1 MISAFRRSAH
11 RRAHSVLPEAVQPV
25 RTWMTGFMA
34 RRAKTA
40 LRRRARRSIR
50 SALALRAFCRLA
62 ALPPLKTR
70 FIVNPRSGGASRV
83 LARVHEFASLL
94 HADVSLTTHRR
105 HATELAMQALLE
117 GSRLIVAVGGDG
129 TLNEVASSLVDT
141 PATFGLIPCGSGNG
155 LGRHLG
161 IHGNLEHALET
172 LRSGRNRLI
181 DTGLADDHPFFTAA
195 GLGFEAEASA
205 RFNQLTDRGLLG
217 YIGTGAKL
225 WRHHVPEDYWIECE
239 GRRLRARGF
248 TVAVANSDQ
257 YGNNARIAPGARIDD
272 GLLDLTVVPPVTV
285 WRALPLLAQL
295 FTGAIGAAQ
304 GVVRL
309 QSAQFTIERAA
320 PGLIH
325 TDGETH
331 PAGTRV
337 EFTLRPRSLRVMA
350 PPTDDMELLPAEP
363 EFSTLNP

>member
-1 MISAFRRSAH
+1 
-11 RRAHSVLPEAVQPV
+11 
-25 RTWMTGFMA
+25 
-34 RRAKTA
+34 
-40 LRRRARRSIR
+40 
-50 SALALRAFCRLA
+50 
-62 ALPPLKTR
+62 LKTR
-70 FIVNPRSGGASRV
+70 FIVNPRSGGAGRV
-83 LARVHEFASLL
+83 LARVHEFASQLQ
-94 HADVSLTTHRR
+94 ADVSLTTHRQ
-105 HATELAMQALLE
+105 HATELATHALLE
-117 GSRLIVAVGGDG
+117 GCRLIVAVGGDG

-181 DTGLADDHPFFTAA
+181 DTGLADGHPFFTVA

-205 RFNQLTDRGLLG
+205 QFNQLTDRGLLG
-217 YIGTGAKL
+217 YFGTGAKL
-225 WRHHVPEDYWIECE
+225 WRHHVPEDYWIECDDH
-239 GRRLRARGF
+239 RLRARGF
-248 TVAVANSDQ
+248 TVAIANSDQ

-309 QSAQFTIERAA
+309 RSTHFVVERTA

-325 TDGETH
+325 ADGETH
-331 PAGTRV
+331 AAGTRV

-350 PPTDDMELLPAEP
+350 PPTDDMELLPVEP